1 MRFETSPSFILP
13 VTRRRKEVGGSET
26 FVMTRLVVAFPLIAA
41 LLR

>member
-13 VTRRRKEVGGSET
+13 VSRRRKEVEI
-26 FVMTRLVVAFPLIAA
+26 RDLRDDKAVVAFPLIAA